1 MDSVGLNVDKY
12 TANYKCFIIITHCSD
27 LQKNLQRVAYLKK
40 NKIHSEANIFEKD
53 KAALIKRQT
62 KVWGRGSRV
71 YTEFGLLHE

>member
-1 MDSVGLNVDKY
+1 MLIN
-12 TANYKCFIIITHCSD
+12 AQQII
-27 LQKNLQRVAYLKK
+27 NLKLLFTTLYKK
-40 NKIHSEANIFEKD
+40 NPKSSVLGKEYNSEANIFEKD